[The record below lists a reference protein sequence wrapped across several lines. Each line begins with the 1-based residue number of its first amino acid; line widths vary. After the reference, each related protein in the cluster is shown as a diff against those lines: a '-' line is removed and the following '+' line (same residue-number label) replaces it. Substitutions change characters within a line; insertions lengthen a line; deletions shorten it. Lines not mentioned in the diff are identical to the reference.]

1 MPPKAKILKEEIV
14 TKAFDILRKEGFQ
27 AITAR
32 RLSKELN
39 CSTQPIYYI
48 FRNMGDLKRELYVKG
63 VAFFEQ
69 YVGTLKQES
78 QKEAD
83 FLELGV
89 AYIKGAKLE
98 QKLFHFICMENN
110 YGMEGVSQLVS
121 GASLPQK
128 ESQLFL
134 HLWIYAHGIA
144 CIVANNDVPFEED
157 ELRNLLLQAYLGFQ
171 AVVQGEKK
179 D

>member
-1 MPPKAKILKEEIV
+1 ME
-14 TKAFDILRKEGFQ
+14 
-27 AITAR
+27 
-32 RLSKELN
+32 
-39 CSTQPIYYI
+39 
-48 FRNMGDLKRELYVKG
+48 DLKHKLYVKG
-63 VAFFEQ
+63 VSFFEQ
-69 YVGTLKQES
+69 YIGLLKQKGNQET
-78 QKEAD
+78 D

-110 YGMEGVSQLVS
+110 YEMAGVSQLVS

-134 HLWIYAHGIA
+134 NIWLYAHGIA
-144 CIVANNDVPFEED
+144 CIVANNDVPVQDD
-157 ELRNLLLQAYLGFQ
+157 EIRKLLIQAYLGFQ
-171 AVVQGEKK
+171 AVVDGKIK